1 MLKSQSRS
9 PITSPI
15 SSEISR
21 SGSEVPRKRDEKPDI
36 MIGDRRMSGFS
47 FARWRGLTQNPTYK
61 SDMIYQLPYFRR
73 MTSLADL

>member
-1 MLKSQSRS
+1 MSKSQSRS
-9 PITSPI
+9 PITSHI

-21 SGSEVPRKRDEKPDI
+21 SGSEVPRKWDEKPDI
-36 MIGDRRMSGFS
+36 MIGDQRMSGLS

>member
-1 MLKSQSRS
+1 
-9 PITSPI
+9 
-15 SSEISR
+15 
-21 SGSEVPRKRDEKPDI
+21 
-36 MIGDRRMSGFS
+36 MIGDQRMSGLS